1 MIWVRRRW
9 MRGAVAV
16 PAMLLTS
23 VLGIAA
29 PLLERADVRTT
40 PIVESEHDPGSCP
53 APHDHRLC
61 TQASANHSV
70 PSERS
75 YSADLGHTL
84 RTAPPPTV
92 ARIVA
97 AATIRLAPARAP
109 PSS

>member
-1 MIWVRRRW
+1 

-23 VLGIAA
+23 LLGIAA

-40 PIVESEHDPGSCP
+40 PVLESEHDPGSCP

-61 TQASANHSV
+61 TQASANHSA

-75 YSADLGHTL
+75 GTADFGHTL
-84 RTAPPPTV
+84 RTAPLPTV
-92 ARIVA
+92 VRIVA
-97 AATIRLAPARAP
+97 AGTSRLATARAP